1 MTLKMAVRRELERLQ
16 AQLIQDGLWQ
26 SEPVSALALASTQ
39 PFAVDTLR
47 FEQWLQFIYLP
58 RLFALL
64 DAGAALPT
72 KVAVTPMAEEA
83 LAGHRE
89 VIVILSRLDTLMSEA
104 QDA

>member
-16 AQLIQDGLWQ
+16 AQLIQDELWQ
-26 SEPVSALALASTQ
+26 SEPVPAQALASTQ

-72 KVAVTPMAEEA
+72 KVAVAPMAQES
-83 LAGHRE
+83 LAGHGE
-89 VIVILSRLDTLMSEA
+89 VIALLSKLDSLMSEA
-104 QDA
+104 DDA

>member
-16 AQLIQDGLWQ
+16 AQLIQGGLWQ
-26 SEPVSALALASTQ
+26 SEPVPPQALASTQ

-64 DAGAALPT
+64 DAEAPLPT
-72 KVAVTPMAEEA
+72 KVAVAPMAEEA
-83 LAGHRE
+83 LAGRDE
-89 VIVILSRLDTLMSEA
+89 VIALLSKLDSLMSEA